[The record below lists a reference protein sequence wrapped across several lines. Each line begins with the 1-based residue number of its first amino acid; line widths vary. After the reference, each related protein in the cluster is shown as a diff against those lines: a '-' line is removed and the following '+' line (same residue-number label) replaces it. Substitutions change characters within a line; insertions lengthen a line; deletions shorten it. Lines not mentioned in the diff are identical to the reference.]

1 MRIKAFLEVDRSEYI
16 NSCLFDTLVRV
27 KMARWNFAF
36 HRNSFFPGEKSIPF
50 DQEIVFARL
59 YEKIGR
65 DNHAVRSLK
74 RLRGEYLKEVR
85 QIWADYYTTV
95 CRCNASSVI
104 ALKAENQMREYQSQA
119 RDIEWARSFFEDQRR
134 RTLVKWPAEIS
145 EFVAAIQSGNFAPF
159 YGLFEKHRMNWH
171 NIMAYGKRR
180 HEIVRAFKQAR

>member
-74 RLRGEYLKEVR
+74 RLRGEYLKEIN

-95 CRCNASSVI
+95 SRCNASSNI
-104 ALKAENQMREYQSQA
+104 ALKTKKQMLEYQSQA
-119 RDIEWARSFFEDQRR
+119 LDIESALSFFDGQRH
-134 RTLVKWPAEIS
+134 RTFVKWPAEIS
-145 EFVAAIQSGNFAPF
+145 EFVAAIQSGNFASF
-159 YGLFEKHRMNWH
+159 YGLFEKHRMNCH
-171 NIMAYGKRR
+171 NIIAYGKRR